1 MTRHTDGVTT
11 VPDELRPYLSALTA
25 LFRDAVGP
33 DLVGAWL
40 IGSAAQDAYEH
51 GVSDVDVL
59 AVTRSRHPEEARA
72 RLGRRVVHPTLRCP
86 TVGLEFVWYAL
97 PDLKPL
103 GDPVAFQLNVNGGL
117 ARPSVVQLA
126 PDGPNHWAVL
136 DLAAARQVGVRLGD
150 SPPAKDALPP
160 VPDHRVAQAIRE
172 SLAWHDG
179 PDAGS
184 PNRVLNL
191 ARLLV
196 LVEDGTWLSK
206 QAGAQTLVDHH
217 PEFAD
222 AVAEAL
228 RARTER
234 RWMDPRLADPLSA
247 LLLDRLG

>member
-1 MTRHTDGVTT
+1 MTTL
-11 VPDELRPYLSALTA
+11 PDELRPYLSALTA

-33 DLVGAWL
+33 DLVGTWL

-51 GVSDVDVL
+51 GISDVDVL
-59 AVTRSRHPEEARA
+59 AVSRSSHTEEARSA
-72 RLGRRVVHPTLRCP
+72 LGERLVHPTLPCP

-97 PDLKPL
+97 PDLDPL

-117 ARPSVVQLA
+117 ARPSVIQLA

-136 DLAAARQVGVRLGD
+136 DLAAARQVGVPLGD

-196 LVEDGTWLSK
+196 LVEDGRWISK
-206 QAGAQTLVDHH
+206 QAGAQVLVDRH

-222 AVAEAL
+222 ATAEAL
-228 RARTER
+228 RARTEG